1 MTDDIAKGYGQT
13 VWVKQK
19 KSEAKRAKPAET
31 ELTDLSDEDDRNIN
45 R

>member
-13 VWVKQK
+13 QK